1 MPCFPTQKKWMFH
14 SLNLGREKTWTS
26 GYEIFTRP
34 HMCWQKTGRERE
46 RDRKQESPQNTFEQS
61 SLESCIFIAFLI
73 MSTPDFHK
81 PFNLNGTLPFFHSR
95 LGFINPGLTLPLQ
108 LWEPTSQPRHWKA
121 LLRLH
126 GAQLQLLQR
135 HHLAGVDLAGA
146 VDHAIGA
153 FVDASAGDGF
163 PWCFCCGFI
172 FGAKSWKWNLWEM
185 IVQPEIVCF

>member
-1 MPCFPTQKKWMFH
+1 MPCFPTKKMDV
-14 SLNLGREKTWTS
+14 SLLKPWPRENMDFGVWNIHTS
-26 GYEIFTRP
+26 PYVLT
-34 HMCWQKTGRERE
+34 KNRERE